1 MKLPEML
8 LPTMGA
14 FLDVIILLHFPNCLC
29 RYQAVRRTLFV
40 EAIRR
45 HAQKEKEKRQ
55 EQQRASYRRYLK
67 PEQLSSE
74 LWITR

>member
-1 MKLPEML
+1 MKLPETL

-14 FLDVIILLHFPNCLC
+14 LLDVIILLHFPNCLC

-45 HAQKEKEKRQ
+45 HTKKEKEKRQ
-55 EQQRASYRRYLK
+55 EQQRTSYRRYHK
-67 PEQLSSE
+67 PVQLSNE
-74 LWITR
+74 FWITR